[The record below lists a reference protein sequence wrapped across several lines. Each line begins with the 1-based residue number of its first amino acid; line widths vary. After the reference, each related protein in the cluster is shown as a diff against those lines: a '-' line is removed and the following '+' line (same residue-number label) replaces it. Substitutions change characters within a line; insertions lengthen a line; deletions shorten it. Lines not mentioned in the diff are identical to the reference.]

1 MEWTDKQDST
11 MHFGTD
17 SRSEDKTTAVITQLV
32 EMINQINNHLGSHI
46 NFSEA
51 PITKKPTSKKV
62 DIGTKNETDA
72 STLGNKT
79 IVGMAISQTKPEVY
93 KAINPYNNDSR
104 DFTGSSLSKED
115 IDAVVDEAQREFETE
130 KLAYG
135 LGALASRGAVAGA
148 VNSVTDDDERK
159 GLSPKQKKLDVDG
172 DGKLEGSDFKA
183 LSEKKADMST
193 SDAKALLSTLEEA
206 AKALEKFMNT
216 TRVPSNKVMMPQ
228 DRKNELQ

>member
-115 IDAVVDEAQREFETE
+115 IDAVVEEAQQEFETE

-135 LGALASRGAVAGA
+135 LGMLAPRVAVGSMMA
-148 VNSVTDDDERK
+148 DEDERK

>member
-115 IDAVVDEAQREFETE
+115 IDAVVDEAQEEFETE

-135 LGALASRGAVAGA
+135 LGMLAPRVAVGSMMA
-148 VNSVTDDDERK
+148 NEDERK

-172 DGKLEGSDFKA
+172 DGKLESSDFKA

>member
-1 MEWTDKQDST
+1 MDWTDKQDST
-11 MHFGTD
+11 MHFGED

-32 EMINQINNHLGSHI
+32 EMINQLNNHLGSHI
-46 NFSEA
+46 DFSEA

-79 IVGMAISQTKPEVY
+79 IVGMAISQSKPEVY
-93 KAINPYNNDSR
+93 KAINPLDNNSR
-104 DFTGSSLSKED
+104 DFTGSSLNKED
-115 IDAVVDEAQREFETE
+115 VDAVVEENMREQQDKLDLRGDTE
-130 KLAYG
+130 KLAFG
-135 LGALASRGAVAGA
+135 LGALAPRMAAGA
-148 VNSVTDDDERK
+148 ALADDE
-159 GLSPKQKKLDVDG
+159 
-172 DGKLEGSDFKA
+172 
-183 LSEKKADMST
+183 EKKAEMST

-216 TRVPSNKVMMPQ
+216 TRVASNKVMMPQ

>member
-62 DIGTKNETDA
+62 DVGTKNETDA

-93 KAINPYNNDSR
+93 KAINPYNNNSR

-115 IDAVVDEAQREFETE
+115 IDAVVDEAQQEFEAE

-135 LGALASRGAVAGA
+135 LGMLAPRVAAGSMMA
-148 VNSVTDDDERK
+148 DEDERK

>member
-115 IDAVVDEAQREFETE
+115 IDAVVDEAQEEFETE

-135 LGALASRGAVAGA
+135 LGMLAPRVAVGSMMA
-148 VNSVTDDDERK
+148 NEDERK

>member
-115 IDAVVDEAQREFETE
+115 IDAVVEEAQQEFEAE

-135 LGALASRGAVAGA
+135 LGALAPRMAADSMM
-148 VNSVTDDDERK
+148 NDEDERK

>member
-46 NFSEA
+46 DFSEA

-62 DIGTKNETDA
+62 DVGTKNETDA

-115 IDAVVDEAQREFETE
+115 IDAVVEEAQQEFEAE

-135 LGALASRGAVAGA
+135 LGALAPRMVAGSMM
-148 VNSVTDDDERK
+148 NDEDERK

-193 SDAKALLSTLEEA
+193 SDAKSLLSTLEEA